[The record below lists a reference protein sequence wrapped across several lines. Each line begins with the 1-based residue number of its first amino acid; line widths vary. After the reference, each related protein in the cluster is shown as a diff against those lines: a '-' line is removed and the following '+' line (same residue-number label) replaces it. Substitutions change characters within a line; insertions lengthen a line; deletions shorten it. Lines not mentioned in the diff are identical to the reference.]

1 MKNRK
6 NRTGIYLSLALS
18 AVLAAADTLP
28 AAAAEYPYSQYI
40 SGENAQNLPESEAGY
55 TIVSLSTEADL
66 LQLAQDCQLDSWSRD
81 KYIRLE
87 NDITLGENTNVIIP
101 SFGGIFEGNGHT
113 ISGLQITSSGSA
125 LGLFRYIQASGTVRS
140 LTVSGNVLPTGNGSR
155 YGILAGVNY
164 GKILNCSVSGKVA
177 GAEETG
183 GICGINES
191 SGELRRCHSSATVTG
206 EHYTGGIC
214 GINKGTLNNC
224 TNTGNINAHST
235 DVAYGLEDIT
245 LENLQDLNSTEN
257 MAAHTDTGGIT
268 GYSEGK
274 IYYCSN
280 SGTVGYQ
287 HVGYNTG
294 GIAGRLHQGY
304 IQNCTNTGRVLGRKD
319 VGGIVGQMEPFLEIQ
334 YLNDKLSEIDREA
347 ELFFD
352 LLEAAG
358 DDLQRYGGEASALAG
373 EISTHLTNASSAAGN
388 LMGTGNELWYLFN
401 QELTGINN
409 DLSRL
414 NQEIAD
420 QAAAD
425 RDQAD
430 TGSDAPSS
438 EEGQLEPTGEQYGN
452 TNGNSNEEN
461 IPDNTHTGSDSATEN
476 VPDSDHA
483 GGDNTTGNMPD
494 NIEKNEDSSADI
506 TDTDHP
512 QITVNGNEITFPDNP
527 FNGNTSWPTPDTGLE
542 SYIAALRRFGESAGA
557 HIANI
562 TNATSDRSGGINDN
576 LNTLNNELHT
586 AGSQLQQ
593 LADVL
598 EQGNDKTS
606 VNIDALL
613 NQARVLRRSV
623 RELRDELFRYEGI
636 SIEDASDE
644 TAAST
649 LPAPGISDDGTGSVP
664 FSQNPSGQD
673 TGDGSSPANSSGNA
687 SGDNSNNVDSPDS
700 DSGKDAATESP
711 GAPAAASTEQT
722 EETYYDT
729 TSFQQGKITL
739 CVNTGSVEAD
749 TNVGGIAGQIATE
762 YDFDP
767 EDDITLTGTES
778 FNLEQT
784 VKAVIRESRN
794 QGNITAKKDY
804 VGGIVGKADH
814 GAVISCESYGSVS
827 ASGGSYA
834 GGIAGFSGYS
844 IRNCY
849 FMGSLSGKNFVGG
862 IVGKGSDVF
871 YSYAYPELEYSGEY
885 AGSIAGQ
892 LEENG
897 TLCGNYYVQGTLPG
911 VDSIGYEGGATPLDY
926 KTFCSSEVVPDAF
939 RDFTI
944 CFQADGAQLAS
955 FQCRYG
961 ESLDRSLIPEI
972 PEKEGYYGTWPEFNC
987 EYITRSQVLEA
998 KYEKWISTLAGSE
1011 TSQNGRP
1018 LVLVQGEFLP
1028 ENRLLT
1034 ETLPE
1039 GTRLSVVSADE
1050 DGNVVT
1056 GQYEKPVLVRA
1067 LYEDSEISADKA
1079 VVELW
1084 NGENYVQ
1091 LPAKTVGSYLE
1102 FTLEQPGIFR
1112 ITVPQDNHAGTI
1124 LLIAGCAGILAAF
1137 LLVFRIIRKRTSAGH
1152 KTDRMEPHS
1161 VV

>member
-6 NRTGIYLSLALS
+6 NKTYIYLSLALS
-18 AVLAAADTLP
+18 AILAAADTLP

-40 SGENAQNLPESEAGY
+40 SGENARDLPDSEAGY
-55 TIVSLSTEADL
+55 TIVSISTEADL

-87 NDITLGENTNVIIP
+87 NDISFEEETNLVIP
-101 SFGGIFEGNGHT
+101 SLGGIFEGSGHT
-113 ISGLQITSSGSA
+113 ISGLQITASGSS
-125 LGLFRYIQASGTVRS
+125 LGLFRYIQTGGTVRN
-140 LTVSGNVLPTGNGSR
+140 LTVSGNVLPTGNGGRS
-155 YGILAGVNY
+155 GILAGVNY
-164 GKILNCSVSGKVA
+164 GKILNCSVNGRVA
-177 GAEETG
+177 GSEEIG
-183 GICGINES
+183 GICGVNEF
-191 SGELRRCHSSATVTG
+191 SGEIRRCQSSATVTG

-214 GINKGTLNNC
+214 GANKGTLNNC
-224 TNTGNINAHST
+224 TNTGNINTHST
-235 DVAYGLEDIT
+235 DVTYGIEDIT

-274 IYYCSN
+274 IYYCAN

-319 VGGIVGQMEPFLEIQ
+319 AGGIAGQMEPFLEIQ

-352 LLEAAG
+352 LLEAAS
-358 DDLQRYGGEASALAG
+358 DDLQHYSREASDLVG

-388 LMGTGNELWYLFN
+388 LLGTGNELWYLYN

-420 QAAAD
+420 QAAID
-425 RDQAD
+425 RDKAD
-430 TGSDAPSS
+430 TDDIPP
-438 EEGQLEPTGEQYGN
+438 QLSVSGN
-452 TNGNSNEEN
+452 
-461 IPDNTHTGSDSATEN
+461 
-476 VPDSDHA
+476 
-483 GGDNTTGNMPD
+483 
-494 NIEKNEDSSADI
+494 DI
-506 TDTDHP
+506 
-512 QITVNGNEITFPDNP
+512 ILPDNP
-527 FNGNTSWPTPDTGLE
+527 LNGNTSWTEPDIDIE

-562 TNATSDRSGGINDN
+562 TNGTNDRSGGITNN
-576 LNTLNNELHT
+576 LDTLDSELHT
-586 AGSQLQQ
+586 AGNQLQQ

-598 EQGNDKTS
+598 GQGSDKTS
-606 VNIDALL
+606 ANVDALL
-613 NQARVLRRSV
+613 NQAKALRRSV
-623 RELRDELFRYEGI
+623 NELRDELFRYEGI

-644 TAAST
+644 AAGSNLPDSDIANAGTGNGSST
-649 LPAPGISDDGTGSVP
+649 PNTSGEGTGSNSAAQNSSGVGV
-664 FSQNPSGQD
+664 SSNSSGQNPSD
-673 TGDGSSPANSSGNA
+673 RNTDNSPA
-687 SGDNSNNVDSPDS
+687 D
-700 DSGKDAATESP
+700 TP
-711 GAPAAASTEQT
+711 GTLTTGSTDQQ
-722 EETYYDT
+722 EEAYYDT

-739 CVNTGSVEAD
+739 CANTGSVEAD
-749 TNVGGIAGQIATE
+749 TNVGGIVGQIATE

-804 VGGIVGKADH
+804 VGGIVGKADN

-827 ASGGSYA
+827 ATGGSYA
-834 GGIAGFSGYS
+834 GGIAGFSGYC

-849 FMGSLSGKNFVGG
+849 FMGSLSGKNYVGG
-862 IVGKGSDVF
+862 IVGSGSDVF

-892 LEENG
+892 LEESG
-897 TLCGNYYVQGTLPG
+897 TLYGNYYVQGNIPG

-926 KTFCSSEVVPDAF
+926 EAFCSSEEVPDAF
-939 RDFTI
+939 RTFTI
-944 CFQADGAQLAS
+944 CFQADGTQLAS

-961 ESLDRSLIPEI
+961 ESLDKSLIPAI
-972 PEKEGYYGTWPEFNC
+972 PEKEGYYGAWPEFDY
-987 EYITRSQVLEA
+987 EYITRNQVLEA
-998 KYEKWISTLAGSE
+998 QYDKWITSLAGSE
-1011 TSQNGRP
+1011 TAQDGKP
-1018 LVLVQGEFLP
+1018 LILVQGEFLP
-1028 ENRLLT
+1028 ENRLIT

-1039 GTRLSVVSADE
+1039 GTSLSIVSTDE
-1050 DGNVVT
+1050 DGTIT

-1067 LYEDSEISADKA
+1067 LYEDSEVPDDKA

-1091 LPAKTVGSYLE
+1091 APTKVVGSYLE
-1102 FTLEQPGIFR
+1102 FEMEQPGIFR
-1112 ITVPQDNHAGTI
+1112 ITVPQNNHNEIIFAACAGAVILII
-1124 LLIAGCAGILAAF
+1124 LLF
-1137 LLVFRIIRKRTSAGH
+1137 LTRKLRKRKKA
-1152 KTDRMEPHS
+1152 K
-1161 VV
+1161 